1 MDPTREMNESN
12 GSQSCAACL
21 PSLADYAQHHHQ
33 AQAPFMGGA
42 TCIDWK
48 QYQLKVEGAE
58 FFQEGKGLGQYKM
71 WTGGGGQFVR
81 NSQTMQQHE
90 VRTLINMLRDDSMFL
105 LTGFLYPVI
114 DEYKSLNQKF
124 QTEITNPF

>member
-1 MDPTREMNESN
+1 MYRLETISAKGR
-12 GSQSCAACL
+12 
-21 PSLADYAQHHHQ
+21 
-33 AQAPFMGGA
+33 GGR
-42 TCIDWK
+42 I
-48 QYQLKVEGAE
+48 
-58 FFQEGKGLGQYKM
+58 FSRGKRIGLVQNVD
-71 WTGGGGQFVR
+71 GGGQFVR